1 MGHGITFTQ
10 LYYCGTKNNYKQ
22 YVSKWVVPVLQENYI
37 YKNRQLA
44 IFHPWAI
51 IVCSRALTKKRKKK
65 KDVYLVVVRSLK
77 IPKWSKRKQ
86 EKGNKE
92 YMVQIENKWKDNRF
106 KLSHI
111 NNYIKNGLILQ
122 LKEIVSL
129 TKKIKLYI
137 VYKKLALNIKIY
149 HADIKC
155 KRVVLFS
162 H

>member
-1 MGHGITFTQ
+1 
-10 LYYCGTKNNYKQ
+10 
-22 YVSKWVVPVLQENYI
+22 
-37 YKNRQLA
+37 
-44 IFHPWAI
+44 
-51 IVCSRALTKKRKKK
+51 
-65 KDVYLVVVRSLK
+65 
-77 IPKWSKRKQ
+77 
-86 EKGNKE
+86 
-92 YMVQIENKWKDNRF
+92 MVQIENKWKDNRF